1 MGRAKRPPFYIV
13 VWRVTIDFE
22 IRKGERAGAQFGY
35 TTRYGSLT
43 KETLHKTFSREGNCP
58 PELGRQ
64 LLLNRRLVEI
74 AREEQHHASRC
85 RSSRNFQ
92 KLKRNCPWKFRCT
105 GGPANVAAPFP
116 EI

>member
-43 KETLHKTFSREGNCP
+43 EETLHKTFSREGNCP

-74 AREEQHHASRC
+74 AGRAASHLALPLFPQFSETKAQLPLEIPLHRRSRESR
-85 RSSRNFQ
+85 ST
-92 KLKRNCPWKFRCT
+92 LP
-105 GGPANVAAPFP
+105 
-116 EI
+116 